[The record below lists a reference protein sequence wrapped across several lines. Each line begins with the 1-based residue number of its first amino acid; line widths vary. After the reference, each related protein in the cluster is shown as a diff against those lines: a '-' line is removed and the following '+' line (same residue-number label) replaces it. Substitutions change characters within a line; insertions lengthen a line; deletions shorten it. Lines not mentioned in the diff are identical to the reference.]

1 MKEILL
7 TEKEMV
13 FIVLLYFHEVMK
25 IKFNV
30 KLVFKVQKQSF
41 ADVSQYRRSQK
52 YRKFHKKTPALESLL
67 NKVAG
72 PHALLKRDSSKGVFR

>member
-25 IKFNV
+25 IKFSV

-41 ADVSQYRRSQK
+41 ADVSQYRRS
-52 YRKFHKKTPALESLL
+52 
-67 NKVAG
+67 
-72 PHALLKRDSSKGVFR
+72 